1 MFSGNI
7 DNPEGG
13 FDALLQVMV
22 CEEDIGWRDQS
33 RKVIIYTTDQSF
45 HIAMDGKL
53 GGIVTPNDGKCH
65 LNPSGYYSYSKIQ
78 DYPSIGHIN
87 HIAKNKSVNII
98 WAVTE
103 DKIGLYRTLSNH
115 VFGSSS
121 GTLSFDSSNIGMRT
135 MYDFHDSTDTLK
147 F

>member
-1 MFSGNI
+1 MLSHFELFCNYFSTGNI

-65 LNPSGYYSYSKIQ
+65 LNPSGYIYI
-78 DYPSIGHIN
+78 ICR
-87 HIAKNKSVNII
+87 KNKIFFFV
-98 WAVTE
+98 
-103 DKIGLYRTLSNH
+103 K
-115 VFGSSS
+115 
-121 GTLSFDSSNIGMRT
+121 
-135 MYDFHDSTDTLK
+135 
-147 F
+147 

>member
-1 MFSGNI
+1 MT
-7 DNPEGG
+7 
-13 FDALLQVMV
+13 
-22 CEEDIGWRDQS
+22 
-33 RKVIIYTTDQSF
+33 RKF
-45 HIAMDGKL
+45 FFFL
-53 GGIVTPNDGKCH
+53 R
-65 LNPSGYYSYSKIQ
+65 YYSYSKIQ

-121 GTLSFDSSNIGMRT
+121 GTLSFDSSNIGTYMT
-135 MYDFHDSTDTLK
+135 FQ
-147 F
+147 

>member
-1 MFSGNI
+1 
-7 DNPEGG
+7 
-13 FDALLQVMV
+13 MV

-65 LNPSGYYSYSKIQ
+65 LNPSGYIYIICRKLRFFFFVKWQGIFFLLRYYSYSKIQ

-121 GTLSFDSSNIGMRT
+121 GTLSFDSSNIGTYMT
-135 MYDFHDSTDTLK
+135 FQ
-147 F
+147 

>member
-1 MFSGNI
+1 
-7 DNPEGG
+7 
-13 FDALLQVMV
+13 MV
-22 CEEDIGWRDQS
+22 CEKDIGWRDQS

-65 LNPSGYYSYSKIQ
+65 LNPSGYIYIICRKNKIFFREMTRKFFFFLRYYSYSKIQ

-121 GTLSFDSSNIGMRT
+121 GTLSFDSSNIGTYMT
-135 MYDFHDSTDTLK
+135 FQ
-147 F
+147 

>member
-1 MFSGNI
+1 MSLESI
-7 DNPEGG
+7 RVY
-13 FDALLQVMV
+13 LHHLQKKIRFFFREMT
-22 CEEDIGWRDQS
+22 
-33 RKVIIYTTDQSF
+33 RKF
-45 HIAMDGKL
+45 FFFL
-53 GGIVTPNDGKCH
+53 R
-65 LNPSGYYSYSKIQ
+65 YYSYSKIQ

-121 GTLSFDSSNIGMRT
+121 GTLSFDSSNIGTYMT
-135 MYDFHDSTDTLK
+135 FQKEFGKYLVFSTIPNQIIYYYY
-147 F
+147 FP

>member
-1 MFSGNI
+1 
-7 DNPEGG
+7 
-13 FDALLQVMV
+13 MV

-121 GTLSFDSSNIGMRT
+121 GTLSFDSSNIGMQ
-135 MYDFHDSTDTLK
+135 YSVLK
-147 F
+147 SSKKFKKIREITIHQKNLQKKCII

>member
-1 MFSGNI
+1 MT
-7 DNPEGG
+7 
-13 FDALLQVMV
+13 
-22 CEEDIGWRDQS
+22 
-33 RKVIIYTTDQSF
+33 RKF
-45 HIAMDGKL
+45 FFFL
-53 GGIVTPNDGKCH
+53 R
-65 LNPSGYYSYSKIQ
+65 YYSYSKIQ

-121 GTLSFDSSNIGMRT
+121 GTLSFDSSNIGTYMT
-135 MYDFHDSTDTLK
+135 FQKEFGKYLVFSIPNQMIYHYYFP
-147 F
+147 